1 MTQNQSFLPRTADE
15 TEQEIPR
22 KDSEMKMLIRLLAA
36 YSKKTACCQSKNII
50 IRAVMQKR
58 VYKNDA
64 NQAIELLNSKAH
76 MQSFDE
82 IQ

>member
-1 MTQNQSFLPRTADE
+1 MMTQNQSFLPRTADE

-50 IRAVMQKR
+50 IGVESLMHVSDKP
-58 VYKNDA
+58 
-64 NQAIELLNSKAH
+64 
-76 MQSFDE
+76 E
-82 IQ
+82 IA